1 MNLGRRD
8 SKKCR
13 FSCAIRS
20 NNDPTLVGMDLPVNV
35 IENGPLVPKDRD
47 VIEVKYEAHLSSLE
61 DSDQPASVDRC
72 CFEGIFSPALETLT
86 TLYKTRGPKT
96 PLSVDADL
104 RISSNI
110 VIMRTLRIFG
120 IVTT

>member
-1 MNLGRRD
+1 MNLGCCD
-8 SKKCR
+8 SKQSR
-13 FSCAIRS
+13 LSRPIWP
-20 NNDPTLVGMDLPVNV
+20 NNYPPLVGMHLPINV
-35 IENGPLVPKDRD
+35 VENGLLIPKDCD
-47 VIEVKYEAHLSSLE
+47 VIEIKDQAHDSSLE

-72 CFEGIFSPALETLT
+72 CFEGIFSPALETLI
-86 TLYKTRGPKT
+86 TLYKRRGSKL